1 MVEPYLFS
9 QNLPSGKYG
18 VFVMTLRD
26 DACGLDVALA
36 VIGGKWKPLIL
47 FHLAGGPRRFGELRR
62 LVSGISEKML
72 IQHLKELEGDGI
84 LTRKDYR
91 EVPPRVDYA
100 MTDFGRT
107 LATALVSLCAWG
119 DAHRADVEK
128 MKRFSDPAAPVPV
141 S

>member
-1 MVEPYLFS
+1 MVGHYLFN

-18 VFVMTLRD
+18 VSVMTVGEG
-26 DACGLDVALA
+26 ACGLDVALA
-36 VIGGKWKPLIL
+36 VIGGKWKPLVL

-62 LVSGISEKML
+62 LVNGISEKVL
-72 IQHLKELEGDGI
+72 IQQLRELEGDGI
-84 LTRKDYR
+84 LTRTDHR

-128 MKRFSDPAAPVPV
+128 MKRFADPAAPVTV